1 MTEHDAQTYRGIP
14 RSEIAWF
21 PTVNLECCN
30 GCGDCVRHCKHVL
43 SYDNDVF
50 IVVNGKPVVA
60 KAENCMVGCKACGWV
75 CAVGAIK
82 HPSKDELRKMLKQT
96 RAKYGFGLIQ
106 TEKS

>member
-1 MTEHDAQTYRGIP
+1 MTEHDTQTYVGIP

-21 PTVNLECCN
+21 PSVNLERCN
-30 GCGDCVRHCKHVL
+30 GCGDCVRHCKH
-43 SYDNDVF
+43 DVF
-50 IVVNGKPVVA
+50 TVVSGKPVVA
-60 KAENCMVGCKACGWV
+60 KPENCVVGCKACGWV

-96 RAKYGFGLIQ
+96 RAKYGFSLIQ